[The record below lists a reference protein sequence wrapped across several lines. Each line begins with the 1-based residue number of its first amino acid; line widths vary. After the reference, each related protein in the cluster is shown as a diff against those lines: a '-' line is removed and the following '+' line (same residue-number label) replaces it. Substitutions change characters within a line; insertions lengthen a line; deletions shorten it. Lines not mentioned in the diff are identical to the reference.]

1 MVYDEA
7 DITVVGLVKLPQPA
21 TLQEARRAQAAQ
33 MDLAAAARLDLA
45 AARTSLLARAALADL
60 AQAAVR
66 RAGLARRVAE
76 EVERVGDAAACL
88 HAGFA
93 QASPAVRLGWAQAL
107 SAFDDP
113 APLADLSTLPA
124 WGALPLELRRA
135 LQDVADWLYARL
147 APGEAEARAAMDD
160 LVRICALTASLAPAG
175 GLVPAR
181 LAAPAVLKPGAI
193 WVLAVDLA
201 RTRAGMAAVMRDAG
215 GREVMRARIV
225 DLGDDGA
232 RAEVIRVA
240 RDAPASAAAGL
251 RLELL
256 AEALP

>member
-1 MVYDEA
+1 
-7 DITVVGLVKLPQPA
+7 
-21 TLQEARRAQAAQ
+21 
-33 MDLAAAARLDLA
+33 
-45 AARTSLLARAALADL
+45 
-60 AQAAVR
+60 
-66 RAGLARRVAE
+66 
-76 EVERVGDAAACL
+76 
-88 HAGFA
+88 
-93 QASPAVRLGWAQAL
+93 
-107 SAFDDP
+107 
-113 APLADLSTLPA
+113 
-124 WGALPLELRRA
+124 
-135 LQDVADWLYARL
+135 
-147 APGEAEARAAMDD
+147 MDD